1 MRLWWQNLMDR
12 IDTMA
17 LRERVL
23 VMVAALGVIALLW
36 DVLLMQPVDRSQK
49 QLKPE
54 VQKLRAEVSRIN
66 QSISEVAEQA
76 QEDPNQQLTT
86 QLEKNKKD
94 LAQINSV
101 LGDLTKGMI
110 APEEMVEVLKQMLAR
125 TAPLQL
131 IELSTLAPE
140 PLAALVPGEIL
151 PTQVYR
157 HSVELL
163 LEGRYLDVLDF
174 LESLEK
180 MPWSF
185 YWDHLD
191 LQVEKHPTVRVR
203 VTVGTLGREEAWIG
217 V

>member
-1 MRLWWQNLMDR
+1 MSLWWQNLMDR
-12 IDTMA
+12 VDAMA

-23 VMVAALGVIALLW
+23 VMVAMLGVIALLW
-36 DVLLMQPVDRSQK
+36 DVLLMQPLDRSQK

-54 VQKLRAEVSRIN
+54 VQGLRAEVSRIN
-66 QSISEVAEQA
+66 QSISEVAEKA
-76 QEDPNQQLTT
+76 QEDPNQLLTT

-94 LAQINSV
+94 LEQINSQ
-101 LGDLTKGMI
+101 LGNLTKGMI

-157 HSVELL
+157 HSVELV
-163 LEGRYLDVLDF
+163 LEGRYLDVLEF
-174 LESLEK
+174 LDSLEK

-191 LQVEKHPTVRVR
+191 LQVEKHPIVRVR